1 MRSYLPNLV
10 RILEVQPVLLEQDP
24 SSQEIQQ
31 KTKTRTKVQLLQTWV
46 KKGSKCEVPLKMQLR
61 A

>member
-31 KTKTRTKVQLLQTWV
+31 KTKTRAKVQLLQTWV